1 MGPNKNGYTKPV
13 LTMATAVMTITTD
26 TIKQAMAAVK
36 VKDVQNWIEDKLG
49 LSLQA
54 KRQRVLG
61 NL

>member
-1 MGPNKNGYTKPV
+1 
-13 LTMATAVMTITTD
+13 
-26 TIKQAMAAVK
+26 MAAVK